1 MLYEST
7 SVQLAHTMSVACES
21 DDHRLGYKA
30 VSDKMSIKQSGGCSL
45 GAQPLQFLV

>member
-7 SVQLAHTMSVACES
+7 SVQLAHSVSVACES
-21 DDHRLGYKA
+21 GYKA
-30 VSDKMSIKQSGGCSL
+30 VSDKMSIKQSGSCSL